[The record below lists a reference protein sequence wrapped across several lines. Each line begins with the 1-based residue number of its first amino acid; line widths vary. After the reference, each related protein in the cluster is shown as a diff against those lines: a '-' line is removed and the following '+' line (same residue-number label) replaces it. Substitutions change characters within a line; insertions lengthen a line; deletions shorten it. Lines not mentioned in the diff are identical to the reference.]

1 MKKEEMM
8 GVTFQGDVTFQG
20 PMFDIHDN
28 EHVHIGKPA
37 DLDQVAKDNAPSA
50 PSAHAIHH
58 ETPANEPMFKYVHPA
73 IADED
78 EMWGI
83 HFEVKRLV
91 QRFDV
96 QGICMYLK
104 EMCDAKKLLLPIMP
118 SLAYSELVRIGMP
131 SGEGFNES
139 TFRRY
144 YKYK

>member
-28 EHVHIGKPA
+28 EHVHIGKQT
-37 DLDQVAKDNAPSA
+37 DLDKVGKGVDQPAPSA
-50 PSAHAIHH
+50 YAIHQ
-58 ETPANEPMFKYVHPA
+58 EAPTNEELFKFVHPA
-73 IADED
+73 VADEN
-78 EMWGI
+78 EMWRI
-83 HFEVKRLV
+83 HYEVKRLV
-91 QRFDV
+91 ARFDV

-104 EMCDAKKLLLPIMP
+104 EMCDNKKLLLPLMP
-118 SLAYSELVRIGMP
+118 SLAYAELVRIGMP

-144 YKYK
+144 YKH

>member
-28 EHVHIGKPA
+28 EHVHIGMQSDSDELGKGG
-37 DLDQVAKDNAPSA
+37 DPSV
-50 PSAHAIHH
+50 PDAHAIHQ
-58 ETPANEPMFKYVHPA
+58 EAPANEVLFKYIHPA
-73 IADED
+73 VADD
-78 EMWGI
+78 NEMWRI
-83 HFEVKRLV
+83 HHEVKRLV

-104 EMCDAKKLLLPIMP
+104 EMCESKKLLMPLMP
-118 SLAYSELVRIGMP
+118 SLAYAELVRIGMP

-144 YKYK
+144 YKH

>member
-28 EHVHIGKPA
+28 EHVHIGKQT
-37 DLDQVAKDNAPSA
+37 DLDEVGKGGDQSVSSA
-50 PSAHAIHH
+50 YAIHQ
-58 ETPANEPMFKYVHPA
+58 EASANEELFKYVHPA
-73 IADED
+73 VADEN
-78 EMWGI
+78 EMWRI
-83 HFEVKRLV
+83 HYEVKRLV
-91 QRFDV
+91 ERFDV

-104 EMCDAKKLLLPIMP
+104 EMCEAKKLLLPLMP
-118 SLAYSELVRIGMP
+118 SLAYAELVRIGMP

-144 YKYK
+144 YKH